1 MPATRV
7 AALSVELP
15 AQSGE
20 IQLFP
25 AGEFRAR
32 DGRPEDVPCWV
43 MDEAAATA
51 LVAQT
56 AARQTPISIDYEH
69 ASLTAAK
76 TGAIAPASG
85 WFSTLEWRPGD
96 GLYAVGVDWTERAA
110 TMIAAREYRFISP
123 VFAYDKDGRPTCLI
137 SAALTNNPALDGM
150 DDVRLAALSVLAGAS
165 SSIQENSM
173 EELLE
178 QLRWLLNLP
187 VGATAEDVKA
197 QLQKLIGQLSEGKG
211 VAAASVDLPA
221 LLAERDSRIAAL
233 SATQMDPARFVPVE
247 TMNAMHTQIAELS
260 SRLSGNEINDL
271 VVAALSDGRL
281 LPAQEAWARS
291 LGAAD
296 VVKLREYL
304 VAAPRIAALSSSQT
318 GGRVPGGVKDT
329 STLDDDTARVTAM
342 FGNDVADVKKQM
354 EA

>member
-1 MPATRV
+1 MPAKRV

-20 IQLFP
+20 FQLFP

-32 DGRPEDVPCWV
+32 DSRPKDVRCWV
-43 MDEAAATA
+43 MDDAAAAA
-51 LVAQT
+51 LIADA
-56 AARQTPISIDYEH
+56 AARQTPLSIDYDH

-85 WFSTLEWRPGD
+85 WFSKLEWRPGD
-96 GLYAVGVDWTERAA
+96 GLYAIGVDWTERAA

-211 VAAASVDLPA
+211 VAAAAVDLPA

-233 SATQMDPARFVPVE
+233 SATQMDPARFVPIE
-247 TMNAMHTQIAELS
+247 TMKAMQTQIAELS

-291 LGAAD
+291 LGASD

-318 GGRVPGGVKDT
+318 GGRVPSGVKGPDV
-329 STLDDDTARVTAM
+329 LDDDTARITAM
-342 FGNDVADVKKQM
+342 FENDVADVKKLM
-354 EA
+354 ES